1 MALLSILILC
11 YDNLKSCNLF
21 KRLQLFLIRG
31 IYFVKFAWVIF
42 YSNMAKPILLLTGCT
57 GLLGQK
63 LLATLPPSLPYTVVA
78 ISKNSPQVP
87 LPPHVIYCQLD
98 LTHTAV
104 VEELFEN
111 LRPALV
117 LHTAALTLPDKCEQ
131 NQEEAYLQNV
141 TVVELLCR
149 LANLHRSFFVQLST
163 DFVFDGTAMLLTE
176 EANPNPINY
185 YGQTKY
191 LAEEIVK
198 NTPISWAIV
207 RTCLVFG
214 VLAQPSRSNILL
226 WVIRNLQAGNPINV
240 VADQLR
246 TPTLAEDLAKGC
258 WQVVL
263 AKAIGVWHI
272 AGNDLMSPYQ
282 FALKVAEIFELDSTL
297 ISPTNAQEFKEIA
310 TRPLHTGFNTN
321 KAQELLHFTP
331 MPIEEALRFCKQM
344 IESTQ

>member
-1 MALLSILILC
+1 MS
-11 YDNLKSCNLF
+11 
-21 KRLQLFLIRG
+21 
-31 IYFVKFAWVIF
+31 
-42 YSNMAKPILLLTGCT
+42 KPILLLTGCN

-63 LLATLPPSLPYTVVA
+63 LLATLPQNLPYTIVA
-78 ISKNSPQVP
+78 ISRNSPQIP
-87 LPPHVIYCQLD
+87 LPPNVIYCQLD
-98 LTHTAV
+98 LTKQTV
-104 VEELFEN
+104 IEELFDA
-111 LRPALV
+111 LKPAV
-117 LHTAALTLPDKCEQ
+117 ILHTAALTLPDICEQ
-131 NQEEAYLQNV
+131 NHEEAYLQNV

-149 LANLHRSFFVQLST
+149 LANLHHSFFVQLST
-163 DFVFDGTAMLLTE
+163 DFVFDGTEILLTE
-176 EANPNPINY
+176 EATPNPINY

-198 NTPISWAIV
+198 NTFISWAIV

-246 TPTLAEDLAKGC
+246 TPTLAENLAKGC

-263 AKAIGVWHI
+263 AKATGVWHI
-272 AGNDLMSPYQ
+272 AGKELMTPYQ
-282 FALKVAEIFELDSTL
+282 FALKVAEVFELDATL

-310 TRPLHTGFNTN
+310 TRPLLTGFNTN

-331 MPIEEALRFCKQM
+331 TPIEEALQLCKQM
-344 IESTQ
+344 IDNTQQVI